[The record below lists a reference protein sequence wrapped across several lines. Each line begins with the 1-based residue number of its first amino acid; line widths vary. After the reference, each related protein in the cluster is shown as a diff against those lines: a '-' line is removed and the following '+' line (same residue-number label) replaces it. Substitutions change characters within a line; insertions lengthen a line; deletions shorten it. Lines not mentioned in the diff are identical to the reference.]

1 MGASVGGV
9 VPTLT
14 DDNPQTPPCGSGA
27 VPSPCSGGRRG
38 RGEHDSKQQSREVLT
53 AGVAGLA
60 WLSRPWVAV
69 MTNPLAQHMSWVGT
83 SLDTLD
89 MLYNQFHPL
98 STAPALCLRT
108 PRLSVVGDLP
118 KALWQVR
125 AVSDGTPTSLSFTVI
140 DVLSGSSGGRIA
152 PCVAGTNASISKDP
166 NWGVW

>member
-60 WLSRPWVAV
+60 WLSRPWVAGGHDKPMGSAHV
-69 MTNPLAQHMSWVGT
+69 LGWHLAGH
-83 SLDTLD
+83 
-89 MLYNQFHPL
+89 FRH
-98 STAPALCLRT
+98 
-108 PRLSVVGDLP
+108 
-118 KALWQVR
+118 
-125 AVSDGTPTSLSFTVI
+125 VI
-140 DVLSGSSGGRIA
+140 
-152 PCVAGTNASISKDP
+152 
-166 NWGVW
+166 

>member
-1 MGASVGGV
+1 MSMIAS
-9 VPTLT
+9 
-14 DDNPQTPPCGSGA
+14 
-27 VPSPCSGGRRG
+27 
-38 RGEHDSKQQSREVLT
+38 SRAGKVLT
-53 AGVAGLA
+53 AGMAGLA
-60 WLSRPWVAV
+60 WLSHPWVAV
-69 MTNPLAQHMSWVGT
+69 MTNPLAQHMSGVGT

-98 STAPALCLRT
+98 SAAPALCLRT

-140 DVLSGSSGGRIA
+140 DVLSGSSGGKIV
-152 PCVAGTNASISKDP
+152 PCVAGTDASISKDP